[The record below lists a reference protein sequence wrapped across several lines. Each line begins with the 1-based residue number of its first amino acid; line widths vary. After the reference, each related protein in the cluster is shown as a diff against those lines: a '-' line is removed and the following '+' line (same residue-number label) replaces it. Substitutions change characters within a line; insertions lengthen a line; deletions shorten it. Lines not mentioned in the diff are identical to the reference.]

1 VNSTLG
7 ELSSTP
13 YVIVVQRSTTDPTTA
28 SCGVIPVAATTSAT
42 PS

>member
-28 SCGVIPVAATTSAT
+28 SCGVIPVASTS